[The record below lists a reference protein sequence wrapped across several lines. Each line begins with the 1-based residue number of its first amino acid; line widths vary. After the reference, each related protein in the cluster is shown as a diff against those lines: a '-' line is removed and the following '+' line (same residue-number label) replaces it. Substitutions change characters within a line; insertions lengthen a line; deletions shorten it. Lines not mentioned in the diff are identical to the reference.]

1 MDVLLHEAGMRI
13 GKQKNEKQKVGLS
26 EAVNEFMSS
35 FINFLKRNKL
45 YSAVNLLG
53 LSLSMAF
60 VLLLAVYVTSQ
71 LSTDSFQ
78 KNADRIYVIAQKE
91 TVTSAYWMSRHM
103 KANFP
108 EIEKSASYSTNGLQE
123 YKIDGNIVNART
135 SYADSS
141 FFDMFSFPLVEG
153 DLREWKASIG
163 GVLISESFAKA
174 QFGDKDPVGREI
186 RFDGADSTVSTLTVS
201 GVFKDIENSII
212 RPCDIFLRGEIM
224 TITNRAND
232 ERMSNAGSSICF
244 VMAYPNAD
252 LPARHDDVLKWCREN
267 FWTYSSDYGGDEND
281 VRIIPLRD
289 VYFLS
294 EGYEDYND
302 SLVMG
307 NKTTVMLLGGMCFL
321 LLLFA
326 ILNYV
331 NMTTALSGFRAKE
344 MATRRLIGATK
355 GGIFLKMIVESTII
369 CAAAMV
375 VAILLGEA
383 LSPAVSKALNY
394 DISIFKAVS
403 PASVLV
409 CVLFTVLVGVI
420 AGLVPALIIQKAEPI
435 EIVRGTLRLKTKT
448 LYSKVI
454 IVIQNV
460 ITVVM
465 LVTAFTMHLQIRS
478 MINAPMGYNTE
489 DQITI
494 SNEYGR
500 AGELAPLINKLKA
513 ESCVEAV
520 GLGDGYPMFDTNNW
534 TMSTESGREASF
546 QLVKGDSAYFN
557 ILGIRKKQDN
567 HTPDCY
573 WLNEY
578 AYGVLEIDE
587 TATEFTTKSNRTMQI
602 GGIYYDFKIKPL
614 LEEQHPALIYQ
625 YDEYP
630 AGKWP
635 WTILVKTTPD
645 HKEAFARV
653 KAVFSELY
661 PDKLF
666 DASYVEDDIKAVF
679 ASENRV
685 LEIMVIFTILSLF
698 VSALGLVAMSSYYM
712 QQERRTVSLKKVY
725 GADYN
730 SVLWGLVAEFMKM
743 IGVAFVIAV
752 PVAWYLMHTWLNGY
766 SYRIGLHWW
775 IFAVAGLFTAVIAAL
790 AVLWQAV
797 RAARTNPAIEL
808 KKE

>member
-1 MDVLLHEAGMRI
+1 
-13 GKQKNEKQKVGLS
+13 
-26 EAVNEFMSS
+26 MSS

-224 TITNRAND
+224 TITNRTND

-355 GGIFLKMIVESTII
+355 GGIFMKMIVESTII

-375 VAILLGEA
+375 IAVLLGEA
-383 LSPAVSKALNY
+383 ISPAASKVLNY
-394 DISIFKAVS
+394 DISIFKAIS

-409 CVLFTVLVGVI
+409 CVLFAVLVGVI
-420 AGLVPALIIQKAEPI
+420 AGLVPALIIQKTEPI

-465 LVTAFTMHLQIRS
+465 LVTAFTMYLQIRS

-578 AYGVLEIDE
+578 AYGVLGIDE

-730 SVLWGLVAEFMKM
+730 SVLWSLVAEFMKM

-775 IFAVAGLFTAVIAAL
+775 IFAVAGLFTALIAVL
-790 AVLWQAV
+790 SVLWQAV

>member
-1 MDVLLHEAGMRI
+1 M
-13 GKQKNEKQKVGLS
+13 N
-26 EAVNEFMSS
+26 S

-91 TVTSAYWMSRHM
+91 TLSSAYWLSRHM

-108 EIEKSASYSTNGLQE
+108 EIERSASYSSNGMQE

-153 DLREWKASIG
+153 DFSEWKASIS

-174 QFGDKDPVGREI
+174 QFGDRDPVGREI
-186 RFDGADSTVSTLTVS
+186 RFDGADSTVSNLTVS

-224 TITNRAND
+224 TITNQAND
-232 ERMSNAGSSICF
+232 ERMSNAGSSTCF

-252 LPARHDDVLKWCREN
+252 LPARHDDILKWCREN
-267 FWTYSSDYGGDEND
+267 FWRYMSDYGGGDND

-294 EGYEDYND
+294 DGNEDYND
-302 SLVMG
+302 SLRLG
-307 NKTTVMLLGGMCFL
+307 NKTTVMLLAGMCFL

-355 GGIFLKMIVESTII
+355 GGIFMKMIVESTII

-375 VAILLGEA
+375 IAVLLGEA
-383 LSPAVSKALNY
+383 ISPAASKVLNY
-394 DISIFKAVS
+394 DISIFKAIS
-403 PASVLV
+403 PVSVLV

-420 AGLVPALIIQKAEPI
+420 AGIVPALIIQKAEPI

-465 LVTAFTMHLQIRS
+465 LVTAFTMFLQIRS
-478 MINAPMGYNTE
+478 MINAPVGYNTE

-494 SNEYGR
+494 SNQFGL
-500 AGELAPLINKLKA
+500 AGDLTPLINKLKA

-520 GLGDGYPMFDTNNW
+520 GLGDGHPMFMTNNW

-567 HTPDCY
+567 HSPNSY

-578 AYGVLEIDE
+578 AYGILEIDE
-587 TATEFTTKSNRTMQI
+587 TATEFTTKSNSTWQI

-743 IGVAFVIAV
+743 IGVTFVIAV

-775 IFAVAGLFTAVIAAL
+775 IFAVAGLFTALIAVL
-790 AVLWQAV
+790 SVLWQAV

>member
-1 MDVLLHEAGMRI
+1 M
-13 GKQKNEKQKVGLS
+13 N
-26 EAVNEFMSS
+26 S

-91 TVTSAYWMSRHM
+91 TLSSAYWLSRHM

-108 EIEKSASYSTNGLQE
+108 EIERSASYSSNGMQE
-123 YKIDGNIVNART
+123 YKIDGNTVNART

-153 DLREWKASIG
+153 DFSEWKASIS

-174 QFGDKDPVGREI
+174 QFGDRDPVGREI

-267 FWTYSSDYGGDEND
+267 FWTYLSDYGGDEND

-294 EGYEDYND
+294 EGNEDYNEG
-302 SLVMG
+302 LVMG

-369 CAAAMV
+369 CAAAMI

-520 GLGDGYPMFDTNNW
+520 GLGNGYPMFGTNNW
-534 TMSTESGREASF
+534 TMSTESGKEASF
-546 QLVKGDSAYFN
+546 QMVQGDSAYFN

-567 HTPDCY
+567 HSPNNY

-578 AYGVLEIDE
+578 AYGVLGIDE
-587 TATEFTTKSNRTMQI
+587 TAMEFTTKSNGTMQI

-645 HKEAFARV
+645 HKEALARV

-775 IFAVAGLFTAVIAAL
+775 IFAVAGLFTALIAVL
-790 AVLWQAV
+790 SVLWQAV

>member
-1 MDVLLHEAGMRI
+1 MI
-13 GKQKNEKQKVGLS
+13 
-26 EAVNEFMSS
+26 FMSS

-91 TVTSAYWMSRHM
+91 TLSSAYWLSRHM

-108 EIEKSASYSTNGLQE
+108 EIERSASYSSNGMQE

-153 DLREWKASIG
+153 DFSEWKASIS

-174 QFGDKDPVGREI
+174 QFGDRDPVGREI
-186 RFDGADSTVSTLTVS
+186 RFDGADSTVSNLTVS

-224 TITNRAND
+224 TITNLAND
-232 ERMSNAGSSICF
+232 ERMSNAGSSTCF

-252 LPARHDDVLKWCREN
+252 LPARHDDILKWCREN
-267 FWTYSSDYGGDEND
+267 FWRYMSDYGGGDND

-294 EGYEDYND
+294 DGNEDYND
-302 SLVMG
+302 SLRLG
-307 NKTTVMLLGGMCFL
+307 NKTTVMLLAGMCFL

-355 GGIFLKMIVESTII
+355 GGIFMKMIVESTII

-375 VAILLGEA
+375 IAVLLGEA
-383 LSPAVSKALNY
+383 ISPAASKVLNY
-394 DISIFKAVS
+394 DISIFKAIS
-403 PASVLV
+403 PVSVLV

-420 AGLVPALIIQKAEPI
+420 AGIVPALIIQKAEPI

-465 LVTAFTMHLQIRS
+465 LVTAFTMFL
-478 MINAPMGYNTE
+478 PDPLY
-489 DQITI
+489 DQ
-494 SNEYGR
+494 
-500 AGELAPLINKLKA
+500 
-513 ESCVEAV
+513 C
-520 GLGDGYPMFDTNNW
+520 
-534 TMSTESGREASF
+534 SG
-546 QLVKGDSAYFN
+546 G
-557 ILGIRKKQDN
+557 
-567 HTPDCY
+567 
-573 WLNEY
+573 
-578 AYGVLEIDE
+578 
-587 TATEFTTKSNRTMQI
+587 
-602 GGIYYDFKIKPL
+602 
-614 LEEQHPALIYQ
+614 
-625 YDEYP
+625 
-630 AGKWP
+630 
-635 WTILVKTTPD
+635 
-645 HKEAFARV
+645 
-653 KAVFSELY
+653 
-661 PDKLF
+661 
-666 DASYVEDDIKAVF
+666 
-679 ASENRV
+679 
-685 LEIMVIFTILSLF
+685 FTILRIRSPSAMNMAARANWLLSSTNLRRKAALRLS
-698 VSALGLVAMSSYYM
+698 VSAMATRCSTLTTGLCPQKVEERLRSSWL
-712 QQERRTVSLKKVY
+712 RATVPISISSASGRNRTITHLT
-725 GADYN
+725 A
-730 SVLWGLVAEFMKM
+730 
-743 IGVAFVIAV
+743 
-752 PVAWYLMHTWLNGY
+752 
-766 SYRIGLHWW
+766 IGLMNMP
-775 IFAVAGLFTAVIAAL
+775 T
-790 AVLWQAV
+790 
-797 RAARTNPAIEL
+797 ESS
-808 KKE
+808 K